1 MEHELLNACLI
12 EEIPDM
18 IDYGILRLVW
28 WALLGT
34 LLIGFAV
41 ADGFDLGAAVLHPF
55 VARTDSERR
64 QTLNAIGPVWEGNQ
78 VWLILGGGAIFAAF
92 PALYA
97 VSFSGFYL
105 AMFLV
110 LLGLILRPAAIV
122 YRSKVETH
130 GWRRAWDWIFFVSGF
145 VPALLFGVAFGNVLL
160 GAPFRF
166 DDQMNIVYEG
176 DLFGLLTPFALLA
189 GVVSLAMITLQG
201 ACWLASKTQGQLAF
215 RAKLGGLLAAIALLA
230 AFTYAGYWGSEN
242 IEGYVLTSAVDPSAP
257 SNPLA
262 KTVAHEAGAWR
273 AAYEARPWT
282 LAAPAAVYFG
292 ALVAVL
298 ALAFSA
304 PLIAFIGSSL
314 ATAGVIATAGFTLF
328 PFVLP
333 SSIEPNHGLT
343 LWDASSSQRT
353 LTLMLAVVVVF
364 LPIVLAYTAWIYRVL
379 RGPVSQASVG
389 DKDNYPY

>member
-1 MEHELLNACLI
+1 
-12 EEIPDM
+12 M

-28 WALLGT
+28 WAVLGT
-34 LLIGFAV
+34 LLIGFAIL
-41 ADGFDLGAAVLHPF
+41 DGFDLGAAVLHPF
-55 VARTDSERR
+55 VARSDAERR

-110 LLGLILRPAAIV
+110 LLGLILRPVAIT
-122 YRSKVETH
+122 YRSKLEAL

-166 DDQMNIVYEG
+166 DDQLNVVYEG
-176 DLFGLLTPFALLA
+176 NLFGLLSPFALLA
-189 GVVSLAMITLQG
+189 GLVSLSMITLQG
-201 ACWLASKTQGQLAF
+201 ATWLATKTEGPVAF
-215 RAKLGGLLAAIALLA
+215 RAKLAGWLAAIVLLA
-230 AFTYAGYWGSEN
+230 AFTYAGYWGSET
-242 IEGYVLTSAVDPSAP
+242 IEGYVLTSAVDPSGP

-262 KTVAHEAGAWR
+262 KTVAREAGAWK

-282 LAAPAAVYFG
+282 LAAPAAAYFG
-292 ALVAVL
+292 ALVAML

-304 PLIAFIGSSL
+304 PLVAFIGSSL
-314 ATAGVIATAGFTLF
+314 AVGGVVATAGFTLF
-328 PFVLP
+328 PFLLP
-333 SSIEPNHGLT
+333 SSADPNHSLT

-353 LTLMLAVVVVF
+353 LTLMLAAVIVF
-364 LPIVLAYTAWIYRVL
+364 LPIVLAYTAWIYNAL
-379 RGPVSQASVG
+379 RGPVTEARVA
-389 DKDNYPY
+389 DKDDYPY